1 MHIHISKKML
11 KETRFSVEKF
21 GDKININGYRKDEIK
36 GETCSKCLLKKFT
49 NNEIINIKDL
59 VTDKSCSC
67 EPTIMPMMSIKLDT
81 GNTETITI
89 V

>member
-21 GDKININGYRKDEIK
+21 GDKININGYREDEIK
-36 GETCSKCLLKKFT
+36 GESCSKCLLKKFK

-59 VTDKSCSC
+59 VTDKSCGC
-67 EPTIMPMMSIKLDT
+67 EPAIMPLMSIKLDPK
-81 GNTETITI
+81 NTETITI

>member
-21 GDKININGYRKDEIK
+21 GDKININGYREDEIK
-36 GETCSKCLLKKFT
+36 GESCSKCLLKKFT
-49 NNEIINIKDL
+49 NNETINIEDL
-59 VTDKSCSC
+59 AADKTCSC
-67 EPTIMPMMSIKLDT
+67 EPAIMPLMSIKLDPK
-81 GNTETITI
+81 NTETITI